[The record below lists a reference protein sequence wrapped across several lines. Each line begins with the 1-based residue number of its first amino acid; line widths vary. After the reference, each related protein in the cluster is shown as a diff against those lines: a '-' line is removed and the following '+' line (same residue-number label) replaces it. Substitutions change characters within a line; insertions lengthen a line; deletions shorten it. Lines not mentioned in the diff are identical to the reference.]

1 VPIVVGEGG
10 FWSAGD
16 EVPATDGSGR
26 VIGSLQP
33 SEEVQAAY
41 VGKLYARARDAGA
54 AATIWFTLDDY
65 ESLPTKY
72 GIYASSG
79 APKAAQPAYRWAA
92 AALGDARTLLLEDLT
107 LLLSNLMLSEPD
119 GAEARAIAQA
129 EAVLALEAHVI
140 LVSNEVGM
148 GLVPASPLGRRF
160 RDALGRVNQATAAAC
175 GEVYLLVA
183 GLPLRLK

>member
-1 VPIVVGEGG
+1 MAERIARHRAER
-10 FWSAGD
+10 
-16 EVPATDGSGR
+16 PA
-26 VIGSLQP
+26 
-33 SEEVQAAY
+33 A
-41 VGKLYARARDAGA
+41 
-54 AATIWFTLDDY
+54 W
-65 ESLPTKY
+65 
-72 GIYASSG
+72 
-79 APKAAQPAYRWAA
+79 
-92 AALGDARTLLLEDLT
+92 RTLEVSTDLAERLASPDYSGVLTVVVEDLT
-107 LLLSNLMLSEPD
+107 LLLSNLMLSGPD

-183 GLPLRLK
+183 